1 LKVLIGIP
9 AHNEQQNIDKT
20 VAFLAK
26 TYPSYHILVISSGST
41 DMTDDIV
48 RRILKQHSN
57 VDLIAEPERRGKTF
71 ALTKLLLRLNDGYD
85 VMIYLGADNIPEEG
99 AIDKLLYRLSSD
111 ENVGLVGGRP
121 VPLNDPNTLAG
132 WMTHLIWSVH
142 HEISVHEPK
151 VSGEL
156 CAIKAGMI
164 YEAPPTIINDDA
176 YLQFIVQM
184 KGYTVSY
191 EPSAVVYLLGP
202 ATVKDFFNQRYRV
215 TVGHYQVESFL
226 GAKLPTTYATRDV
239 RIAWKVRKRVGIFKE
254 GSWFL
259 FFLIVSG
266 LLVAKAL
273 IDFHI
278 RRKLPYKWK
287 AVASTKKLTD

>member
-1 LKVLIGIP
+1 MKVLIGIP
-9 AHNEQQNIDKT
+9 AHNEQQNIGKT

-26 TYPSYHILVISSGST
+26 AYPSYHILVVSSGST
-41 DMTDDIV
+41 DMTDDII
-48 RRILKQHSN
+48 RRMVKQHSN
-57 VDLIAEPERRGKTF
+57 VELIVEPERRGKTF
-71 ALTKLLLRLNDGYD
+71 ALTKLLRRLNEAYD
-85 VMIYLGADNIPEEG
+85 VMTYLGADNLPEEG
-99 AIDKLLYRLSSD
+99 AIDKLLHGLSSD

-132 WMTHLIWSVH
+132 WMTHLLWRVH

-176 YLQFIVQM
+176 YLQFIAQM

-191 EPSAVVYLLGP
+191 EPSAVVYLRGP
-202 ATVKDFFNQRYRV
+202 ATVTDFFNQRYRV
-215 TVGHYQVESFL
+215 TVGHYQVEQFL
-226 GAKLPTTYATRDV
+226 GAKLPTTYATRNI
-239 RIAWKVRKRVGIFKE
+239 RIAWRVRKRVGRLKE
-254 GSWFL
+254 SVWFL
-259 FFLIVSG
+259 FFLALSG
-266 LLVAKAL
+266 LVVMKAL
-273 IDFHI
+273 FDFHI

-287 AVASTKKLTD
+287 AISSTKNLA